1 MTKSAPYYIIPDIE
15 ALPEATGEER
25 LRLCR
30 RIAAVVGDP
39 IALRTIIGSVPDEF
53 AQFYPDMRKPDLST
67 SETIDSFLDKYGDS
81 EAAAIPEA
89 AAVGVSNEAAAV
101 GVSEDADAA
110 PVEEI
115 PLPPPAFDILSI
127 ETSPVIEEEPA
138 EGAADATAS
147 LLDSFFGET
156 PANFG
161 ETPAKTPEPEAA
173 PKKETP
179 KLSESLARVMIKN
192 GNYQKSL
199 EIITDLSLNNPK
211 KSVYFADQIRFL
223 KKLILNQSK
232 TR

>member
-1 MTKSAPYYIIPDIE
+1 MNKSAPYYIIPDIE

-39 IALRTIIGSVPDEF
+39 IALRTIIGLVPDEF

-89 AAVGVSNEAAAV
+89 AAVGVSD
-101 GVSEDADAA
+101 DADAA

-138 EGAADATAS
+138 EGATDATAS

-156 PANFG
+156 PA
-161 ETPAKTPEPEAA
+161 KTPEPEPA

-192 GNYQKSL
+192 GNYQKAL

>member
-1 MTKSAPYYIIPDIE
+1 MNKSAPYYIIPDIE

-89 AAVGVSNEAAAV
+89 AAVGVSGE
-101 GVSEDADAA
+101 ADAA

-156 PANFG
+156 PA
-161 ETPAKTPEPEAA
+161 KTPEPEPA

-192 GNYQKSL
+192 GNYQKAL

>member
-1 MTKSAPYYIIPDIE
+1 MNKSAPYYIIPDIE

-53 AQFYPDMRKPDLST
+53 AQFYPDMCKPDLST
-67 SETIDSFLDKYGDS
+67 SETIDSFLDKYGDR
-81 EAAAIPEA
+81 EATAIPEA
-89 AAVGVSNEAAAV
+89 VAAGNPGEP
-101 GVSEDADAA
+101 DAA

-127 ETSPVIEEEPA
+127 ETAPVIEDEPA
-138 EGAADATAS
+138 QGGADATSS
-147 LLDSFFGET
+147 LLDSFFGE
-156 PANFG
+156 A
-161 ETPAKTPEPEAA
+161 PAKEPEPEPAVR
-173 PKKETP
+173 KEAP

-192 GNYQKSL
+192 GNYQKAL

>member
-1 MTKSAPYYIIPDIE
+1 MNKSAPYYIIPDIE

-89 AAVGVSNEAAAV
+89 VGAAVAA
-101 GVSEDADAA
+101 SEPEAA
-110 PVEEI
+110 PVEVV

-127 ETSPVIEEEPA
+127 ETAPVIEDETMP
-138 EGAADATAS
+138 GATDATSS
-147 LLDSFFGET
+147 LLDSFFGE
-156 PANFG
+156 A
-161 ETPAKTPEPEAA
+161 PAKEPEPAPAVRKEA
-173 PKKETP
+173 P

-192 GNYQKSL
+192 GNYQKAL